1 MSLSQALATAS
12 SALAVSSRRAGVTSN
27 NIANALTDGF
37 NRRDVSIVE
46 RSVGG
51 AGAGVAVAGIARST
65 NPAVTFERR
74 GADAEFAAS
83 DARANA
89 FTRIGDLLGGI
100 DDPNALFQRFTKL
113 ETTLRT
119 LADTPD
125 SAAAQL
131 TAVNAAKDLA
141 SGLNRISSE
150 FQTIRSNADAEIFR
164 RVSSVNT
171 DLQEVERL
179 NTAISRGGGT
189 GADVSALLDQR
200 QLVVDR
206 INESIPVRELQRDN
220 GKIDLMT
227 QEGVFLLVGSARTVD
242 FTPAPVVTPQ
252 SAYNNGAGALS
263 GLSVDGDDI
272 TPGGTATLAVREG
285 ALAGLFDVRDSL
297 VPEASLA
304 LDAVA
309 LDLAER
315 FSGPG
320 LDPTLAPGAPG
331 LFSDAGA
338 LVNPATLTGLAGR
351 IEINVAVDPA
361 SGGLASRL
369 RDGLGA
375 AGPAV
380 AGSDVFVRALIGAL
394 NTERPVDAALQTSRD
409 VNAAEAAAQLTSLA
423 GAGRAAAVARAA
435 GAETLAVSLAE
446 SEKLETGV
454 DTDRE
459 LQNLITIEQ
468 AFAANARVIQTVDR
482 MLQRLME
489 I

>member
-1 MSLSQALATAS
+1 MSLSQALANAS

-37 NRRDVSIVE
+37 NRRDVTIVE
-46 RSVGG
+46 RAVGG
-51 AGAGVAVAGIARST
+51 AGAGVAVAGIARAT

-89 FTRIGDLLGGI
+89 FTRIGDLLGGP
-100 DDPNALFQRFTKL
+100 DDPNALFQRFAKL

-125 SAAAQL
+125 SGAAQL
-131 TAVNAAKDLA
+131 TTVNAAKDLA
-141 SGLNRISSE
+141 SGLNRIANE
-150 FQTIRSNADAEIFR
+150 FQTLRGNADAEISR
-164 RVSSVNT
+164 RVSAVNT
-171 DLQEVERL
+171 DLQEIERL
-179 NTAISRGGGT
+179 NTAIGRGGAT
-189 GADVSALLDQR
+189 GGDVSALLDQR
-200 QLVVDR
+200 QLVIDR

-227 QEGVFLLVGSARTVD
+227 QEGVFLLVGTARTVE
-242 FTPAPVVTPQ
+242 FTPAPVMTAQ

-285 ALAGLFDVRDSL
+285 AFAGLFDVRDRL
-297 VPEASLA
+297 VPETALA

-331 LFSDAGA
+331 LFTDAGA
-338 LVNPATLTGLAGR
+338 LVNSATLTGLAGR
-351 IEINVAVDPA
+351 IEINAAVDPA
-361 SGGLASRL
+361 NGGLASRL

-375 AGPAV
+375 AAPAA
-380 AGSDVFVRALIGAL
+380 AGSDVFVRALIDVM
-394 NTERPVDAALQTSRD
+394 NTDRPVDAALQTSRD
-409 VNAAEAAAQLTSLA
+409 VNASEAAAQLTSLA

-435 GAETLAVSLAE
+435 GAQTLAVSLAE